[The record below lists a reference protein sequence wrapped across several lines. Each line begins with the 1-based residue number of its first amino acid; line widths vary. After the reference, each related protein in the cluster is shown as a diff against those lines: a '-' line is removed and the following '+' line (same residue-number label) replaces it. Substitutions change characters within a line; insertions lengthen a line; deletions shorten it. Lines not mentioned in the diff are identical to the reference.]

1 MNAPFNPRAAIAVA
15 ETPAPVAVTRPV
27 ERNATPR
34 PAQDWEQLVSPGH
47 VLGER
52 IKRAGLV
59 AFVAALPCFAAAAT
73 FAFAFATGRGPAILN
88 ALPIPTVSVPGFID
102 RALTFDPAT
111 YTNLGGG
118 QRVDFSLGWMTSI
131 PRSKGLT
138 EDQWRDL
145 NKAVVADIRNAGTE
159 TGRWN
164 ATPALTVAPKV
175 TRPDRALTEHVARM
189 ETGIV
194 TIPGPGQQQRIHIVA
209 SVNGMWGWT
218 YLDATGCRTF
228 GPIDLPDCVSGQP
241 APYALENLRPASK

>member
-1 MNAPFNPRAAIAVA
+1 MNAPFNPRAAVA
-15 ETPAPVAVTRPV
+15 AIETPAPVAVTRLP
-27 ERNATPR
+27 ERDATPR
-34 PAQDWEQLVSPGH
+34 VAQDWEQLVSPGH

-59 AFVAALPCFAAAAT
+59 AFIAALPCFAAAGM
-73 FAFAFATGRGPAILN
+73 FAFAFATGRGPDILN

-102 RALTFDPAT
+102 RALTYDPAT

-145 NKAVVADIRNAGTE
+145 NKAVIADLGTARLD
-159 TGRWN
+159 TNRWT
-164 ATPALTVAPKV
+164 ATPALGVAPKV

-209 SVNGMWGWT
+209 SVNGLWGWT
-218 YLDATGCRTF
+218 TLDASGCRTF
-228 GPIDLPDCVSGQP
+228 GPIDIPDCVSGQP
-241 APYALENLRPASK
+241 SPYVLENLRPASK